1 MNHVFLFARECVAE
15 QLQAPI
21 ILRESSD
28 NDVPLG
34 SRKVFTCNAIG
45 YPPPT
50 YIWLREWKNLT
61 ANYSTLSYFEI
72 PSAKKEDQG
81 SYRCL
86 AKNDVGIVASKA
98 ARLTVW
104 YFDGFLVDQ
113 TDQFI
118 SVHES
123 DAAVLRLPPIS
134 SSPEPSVQWF
144 MKTSSLSRDQT
155 RIMINE
161 KYFIT
166 ADHHLV
172 ILNVEY
178 QDEKIY
184 YAMVDNIFVGGTK
197 QSVDYRLNVNRR
209 SSAFSTNVPELIVR
223 PVDQSATIGDA
234 IKSFECL
241 ANAPYAI
248 RTCLSR

>member
-1 MNHVFLFARECVAE
+1 M
-15 QLQAPI
+15 
-21 ILRESSD
+21 
-28 NDVPLG
+28 
-34 SRKVFTCNAIG
+34 
-45 YPPPT
+45 
-50 YIWLREWKNLT
+50 WLREWKNLT
-61 ANYSTLSYFEI
+61 NNYSALSYFEI
-72 PSAKKEDQG
+72 PSARKYDQG

-104 YFDGFLVDQ
+104 YFDGFLTDQ

-118 SVHES
+118 NVYES
-123 DAAVLRLPPIS
+123 DAAVLRLPTIG

-144 MKTSSLSRDQT
+144 MKTSSLSRDQS
-155 RIMINE
+155 RIIINE

-172 ILNVEY
+172 ILNSEY

-184 YAMVDNIFVGGTK
+184 FAMVENIFVGGTK
-197 QSVDYRLNVNRR
+197 QSADYRLNVNRR
-209 SSAFSTNVPELIVR
+209 KNSLSTTVPELIVK
-223 PVDQSATIGDA
+223 PVDQLATIGDA

-241 ANAPYAI
+241 ANAG
-248 RTCLSR
+248 